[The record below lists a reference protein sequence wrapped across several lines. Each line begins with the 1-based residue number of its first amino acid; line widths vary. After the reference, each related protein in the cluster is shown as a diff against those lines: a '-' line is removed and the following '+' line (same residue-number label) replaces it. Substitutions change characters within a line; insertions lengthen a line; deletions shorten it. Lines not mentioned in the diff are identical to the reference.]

1 MLYFWAYLVLRQAQ
15 HATNVQTLIVKQ
27 TRKKNL
33 MTLDLPYETG
43 IFIVV
48 AIIIISI
55 VSIIAKAVVHVKGK
69 K

>member
-1 MLYFWAYLVLRQAQ
+1 
-15 HATNVQTLIVKQ
+15 
-27 TRKKNL
+27 

-48 AIIIISI
+48 AVIIISI

>member
-1 MLYFWAYLVLRQAQ
+1 MPYFWAYLVLRQAQ
-15 HATNVQTLIVKQ
+15 HVINVRTLIVKQ

-48 AIIIISI
+48 AVIIVSI
-55 VSIIAKAVVHVKGK
+55 VSIIAKAVVRVKGRK
-69 K
+69 

>member
-1 MLYFWAYLVLRQAQ
+1 VLKQAQ
-15 HATNVQTLIVKQ
+15 PATNVQTLIVKQ

-48 AIIIISI
+48 AVIIISI
-55 VSIIAKAVVHVKGK
+55 VSIIAKAVIRVKGK

>member
-1 MLYFWAYLVLRQAQ
+1 VLKQAQ
-15 HATNVQTLIVKQ
+15 PATNVQTLIVKQ

-48 AIIIISI
+48 AVIIISI
-55 VSIIAKAVVHVKGK
+55 VSIIAKAIVHVKGK

>member
-1 MLYFWAYLVLRQAQ
+1 MLYFWAYLVLKQAQ
-15 HATNVQTLIVKQ
+15 PAINVQTLIVKQ

-48 AIIIISI
+48 AVIIVSI
-55 VSIIAKAVVHVKGK
+55 VSIIAKAVVRVKGRK
-69 K
+69 

>member
-1 MLYFWAYLVLRQAQ
+1 VLKQAKP
-15 HATNVQTLIVKQ
+15 ATNVQRLIVKQ

-43 IFIVV
+43 IFIVIAV
-48 AIIIISI
+48 IIISI
-55 VSIIAKAVVHVKGK
+55 VSIIAKAIVHVKGK